1 MDIYSHVLASLHSDA
16 AGKVAGLIFGRVE
29 SVG

>member
-16 AGKVAGLIFGRVE
+16 AGKVAGLIFGQAAAQ
-29 SVG
+29 